1 MSQLIVSSLK
11 SEEDGKPGPEG
22 ATTDVTMTQSVL
34 SEGGVQTED
43 ESADSMM
50 QKLSLI
56 GKIIIDKNVSTLKL
70 NSLHAGQLVCKIL
83 EHLP

>member
-1 MSQLIVSSLK
+1 
-11 SEEDGKPGPEG
+11 
-22 ATTDVTMTQSVL
+22 MTQSVL

-56 GKIIIDKNVSTLKL
+56 GKIIIDKNVSTLTL
-70 NSLHAGQLVCKIL
+70 NSLFAGQLVYEIL
-83 EHLP
+83 EHLPNYFCCIFP

>member
-1 MSQLIVSSLK
+1 MILSPFQ

-56 GKIIIDKNVSTLKL
+56 GKIIIDKNVSTLTL
-70 NSLHAGQLVCKIL
+70 NSLHAGQLAYAIL
-83 EHLP
+83 EHLM